1 VCIPVCH
8 CSKHYSSY
16 QQPQHIDR
24 RAQAVQ
30 TCLLTHQIPLHEE
43 THKTLILLHEK
54 SLLVYFLFVL
64 GVFLALVSS
73 LQIYSYI
80 CNLEEEKG
88 HVMCIGCIYFPDA
101 CNDKFMGSIPR
112 ESKN

>member
-64 GVFLALVSS
+64 GVFLAIVSS
-73 LQIYSYI
+73 STVTYAI
-80 CNLEEEKG
+80 LEEEKG
-88 HVMCIGCIYFPDA
+88 YVMCIGCICFPDA